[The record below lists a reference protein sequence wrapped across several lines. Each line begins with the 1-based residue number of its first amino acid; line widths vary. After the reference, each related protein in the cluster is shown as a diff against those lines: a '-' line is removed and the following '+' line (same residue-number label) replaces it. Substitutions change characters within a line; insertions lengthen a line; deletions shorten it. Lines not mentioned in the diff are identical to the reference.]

1 MLRLRLLAIA
11 IVTAHGQAFG
21 STESILWNFK
31 QSGTDGENPFAGPII
46 DTSGNLYGTTR
57 AGYGTVFEISNIGG

>member
-1 MLRLRLLAIA
+1 MVKPSAPPRA
-11 IVTAHGQAFG
+11 
-21 STESILWNFK
+21 ILWNFK
-31 QSGTDGENPFAGPII
+31 QSSTDGENPFAGPIM